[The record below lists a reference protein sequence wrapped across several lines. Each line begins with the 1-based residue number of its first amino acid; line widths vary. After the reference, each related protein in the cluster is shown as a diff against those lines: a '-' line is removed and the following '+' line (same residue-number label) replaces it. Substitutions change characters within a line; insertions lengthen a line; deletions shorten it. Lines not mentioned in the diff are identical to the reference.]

1 MKAMIQILVLAF
13 YAMTVQ
19 AQNKTASDYIFDA
32 GLYYGDPVAQIR
44 ILTEGIKQNQRN
56 TDLYTMRAEIHLTNN
71 SLDLAEA
78 DAQSTLKIESKDSK
92 ALYILSDIAEK
103 RGKNAEGDLL
113 LEKIYTNNKEEAELI
128 AKRLVIKADKEQ
140 SKEKVLRYYQRAVIV
155 FPSAAY
161 YVFLADQ
168 QYRNEMIAE
177 AYKNYNKAIELK
189 GDGYYKGM
197 AYMGLAN
204 TCIDCT
210 EQKIDSYLLKIIE
223 SDLFGAGSLTDYF
236 YPKLSKFKYEDDDF
250 KKLITRWGKLAPND
264 YYYNLFYGNYQDF
277 LKNYQQ
283 AINAY
288 TRSIELKTEIHPNNA
303 IVYFY
308 RGECYHQLSHQQ
320 NKPEL
325 WVKSEA
331 DFSKAILLDEDLLDA
346 YILRVE
352 VKKHMFQSK
361 YADDEITDKKLAN
374 EMLKDL
380 KHIISQNS
388 TSAYAYETRALIN
401 YILSGEKITDE
412 VLRDE
417 ELAEKYKSENQ

>member
-1 MKAMIQILVLAF
+1 MIQILVLAF
-13 YAMTVQ
+13 YSMTVQ

-32 GLYYGDPVAQIR
+32 RLSGDPIAQIR

-56 TDLYTMRAEIHLTNN
+56 SELYTMRAEIHLTNN
-71 SLDLAEA
+71 SPDLAEA
-78 DAQSTLKIESKDSK
+78 DAQAALKINSKDFE
-92 ALYILSDIAEK
+92 ALYLLSDIAEK
-103 RGKNAEGDLL
+103 RGKNAEGDLF
-113 LEKIYTNNKEEAELI
+113 LEKIYKNSKKEAELI

-140 SKEKVLRYYQRAVIV
+140 SKEKVLRYYQRTVIV
-155 FPSAAY
+155 FPSTEY

-168 QYRNEMIAE
+168 QYRNEMISE

-189 GDGYYKGM
+189 GDVNYKAM

-204 TCIDCT
+204 TCTDCT
-210 EQKIDSYLLKIIE
+210 EQKIDSYLLKIME
-223 SDLFGAGSLTDYF
+223 SNLLGGGSLTDYF
-236 YPKLSKFKYEDDDF
+236 YPKLSKLKYEDDDF
-250 KKLITRWGKLAPND
+250 RKLITRWGKLAPND

-288 TRSIELKTEIHPNNA
+288 TRSIELKTEIDPNNA
-303 IVYFY
+303 IVYLY
-308 RGECYHQLSHQQ
+308 RGECYHQLFHQQ

-325 WVKSEA
+325 LVKSEA
-331 DFSKAILLDEDLLDA
+331 DFSKAILLDEDLLNA

-361 YADDEITDKKLAN
+361 YTDDEIRDKKLAD

-388 TSAYAYETRALIN
+388 TYAYAYETRAMIN
-401 YILSGEKITDE
+401 YILSGEKKTDE
-412 VLRDE
+412 VLKDE
-417 ELAEKYKSENQ
+417 ELAKKYKTERQ

>member
-1 MKAMIQILVLAF
+1 MKVMIQILVLVF
-13 YAMTVQ
+13 YCTTIQ

-32 GLYYGDPVAQIR
+32 KLSGDPIAQIR

-56 TDLYTMRAEIHLTNN
+56 SELYTMRAEAHLANN

-78 DAQSTLKIESKDSK
+78 DAQAALKINLKSFE
-92 ALYILSDIAEK
+92 ALYMLSDILEK

-113 LEKIYTNNKEEAELI
+113 LEKIYKNSKKEAELI

-155 FPSAAY
+155 YPSAEY

-168 QYRNEMIAE
+168 QYRNEMIFD

-189 GDGYYKGM
+189 GDANYKAM
-197 AYMGLAN
+197 AYMGLAK
-204 TCIDCT
+204 TCTDCT
-210 EQKIDSYLLKIIE
+210 EQKIDSYLSKIMELNI
-223 SDLFGAGSLTDYF
+223 LGGGSLTDYF
-236 YPKLSKFKYEDDDF
+236 YSKLSRLKYEDDDF
-250 KKLITRWGKLAPND
+250 RKLITRWGKLAPND

-288 TRSIELKTEIHPNNA
+288 TRSIELKTGIHPNNA
-303 IVYFY
+303 IVYLY

-331 DFSKAILLDEDLLDA
+331 DFSKAILLDEDLLNA

-352 VKKHMFQSK
+352 VRKHIFQSK
-361 YADDEITDKKLAN
+361 YIDAKITDKTLAN
-374 EMLKDL
+374 EILEDIKY
-380 KHIISQNS
+380 IISQNS
-388 TSAYAYETRALIN
+388 TYAYAYETRALIN
-401 YILSGEKITDE
+401 YILNGEKKTDE
-412 VLRDE
+412 VLKDE
-417 ELAEKYKSENQ
+417 ELAEKYRIEK